1 MTRKMRHAA
10 TAMLLATGALA
21 GCTRAS
27 DPHRMPRLDYLETLP
42 VVFDDP
48 EAGSGPVEGTTVADP
63 SDWWVTAG
71 DPVLDQ
77 LLAQADLANNS
88 IAVAAARLAQAE
100 AGRRVVRA
108 AQLPTLGASLQYE
121 GRETVRGPGSAGPD
135 AFSGQIDLGWDPD
148 LFGRLRSNAQAAR
161 ADLAAAGF
169 DLADVRRVIRNEV
182 IRTYVQYRAAEAR
195 LDYVGLSAST
205 QRDILDMVEKR
216 YQLGIA
222 VETDRQQARLQYLQ
236 VTAIEPEL
244 RNERNQLRNR
254 LAVLL
259 GGTSAPLGDLLGKTG
274 QVPAFAALPAIG
286 IPTDLVRNRPDVRA
300 AEARLLAAG
309 ERIGAARAA
318 LLPQISLSG
327 TLSTLA
333 PTPSGLF
340 DAIIGQTLGRIAQ
353 SLFAGGAARAAVA
366 QNKAAADEALAQYRQ
381 SILVA
386 LESTENALSAVRT
399 GEARVAIN
407 LEALGAAEL
416 AAAQARRQNE
426 LGLIDFYVVLAAEQ
440 NLLAQRDRLVLAQA
454 SYAIAVADLHASL
467 GDTVG
472 QAMPDRTGP

>member
-1 MTRKMRHAA
+1 MNRPPRQGAA
-10 TAMLLATGALA
+10 AALMIAAALA

-27 DPHRMPRLDYLETLP
+27 DPHRVPRLDYLETLP
-42 VVFDDP
+42 TEFDDP
-48 EAGSGPVEGTTVADP
+48 EAATGTMAAP
-63 SDWWVTAG
+63 IAAIPGNWWALAN
-71 DPVLDQ
+71 DPVLDE
-77 LLAQADLANNS
+77 LLARADAANNS
-88 IAVAAARLAQAE
+88 IAVAAARLAQAQ
-100 AGRRVVRA
+100 AGRRIARA
-108 AQLPTLGASLQYE
+108 AQLPTLGASLQYD
-121 GRETVRGPGSAGPD
+121 GREALRGPGSAGPD
-135 AFSGQIDLGWDPD
+135 GFGAQVDLGWDPD

-161 ADLAAAGF
+161 ADMEAAGF
-169 DLADVRRVIRNEV
+169 DLEDVRRVVRNEV
-182 IRTYVQYRAAEAR
+182 IRAYVQYRAVEAR
-195 LDYVGLSAST
+195 LVYVALSART

-274 QVPAFAALPAIG
+274 QVPSFAALPAIG
-286 IPTDLVRNRPDVRA
+286 IPMDLVRNRPDVRS
-300 AEARLLAAG
+300 AEYRLLAAG

-327 TLSTLA
+327 TLSTIA

-353 SLFAGGAARAAVA
+353 SLFAGGAARAQVSQSKAV
-366 QNKAAADEALAQYRQ
+366 ADEALALYRQ

-386 LESTENALSAVRT
+386 LENTENALSAVRT
-399 GEARVAIN
+399 SQQRIAIN
-407 LEALGAAEL
+407 REALEAAEI

-440 NLLAQRDRLVLAQA
+440 NLLAQRDRMVLAEA

-467 GDTVG
+467 GDRLEGT
-472 QAMPDRTGP
+472 ATPLR

>member
-1 MTRKMRHAA
+1 MTRNSRHVAA
-10 TAMLLATGALA
+10 AMLLVAGALA
-21 GCTRAS
+21 GCTRPS
-27 DPHRMPRLDYLETLP
+27 DPHRLPRLDYLETLP
-42 VVFDDP
+42 VEFDDP
-48 EAGSGPVEGTTVADP
+48 EAGPGPVEAAVAAGP
-63 SDWWVTAG
+63 ADWWITAG

-77 LLAQADLANNS
+77 LLARADVANNS

-100 AGRRVVRA
+100 AGRRIVRA
-108 AQLPTLGASLQYE
+108 AQLPTLGASLQYD
-121 GRETVRGPGSAGPD
+121 GRETVRGPGFAGPD
-135 AFSGQIDLGWDPD
+135 GFGAQIDLGWDPD

-161 ADLAAAGF
+161 AELAAAGF
-169 DLADVRRVIRNEV
+169 DLEDVRRVVRNEV

-236 VTAIEPEL
+236 VSAIGPEL

-259 GGTSAPLGDLLGKTG
+259 GGSSAPLDELLGKTG
-274 QVPAFAALPAIG
+274 QVPAFDALPAIG
-286 IPTDLVRNRPDVRA
+286 IPMDLVRNRPDVRA
-300 AEARLLAAG
+300 SEARLVAAG

-327 TLSTLA
+327 TLSTIA

-353 SLFAGGAARAAVA
+353 SLFAGGAARAAVT
-366 QNKAAADEALAQYRQ
+366 QNKAAADEALALYRQ

-386 LESTENALSAVRT
+386 LENTENALSAVRT
-399 GEARVAIN
+399 GQARVAIN
-407 LEALGAAEL
+407 LEALSAAEL

-454 SYAIAVADLHASL
+454 SYAIAIADLHASL
-467 GDTVG
+467 GDSMG
-472 QAMPDRTGP
+472 RDRTRP